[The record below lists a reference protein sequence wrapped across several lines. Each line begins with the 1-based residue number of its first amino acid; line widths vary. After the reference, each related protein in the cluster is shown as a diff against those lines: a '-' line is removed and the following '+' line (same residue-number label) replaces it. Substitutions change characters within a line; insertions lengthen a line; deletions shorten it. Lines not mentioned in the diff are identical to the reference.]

1 MYECLFNILI
11 TKQKKKKKNLQG
23 QEQEKPK
30 TVEGID
36 NRWVKVMDHGF

>member
-11 TKQKKKKKNLQG
+11 TKQKKKKNLQG
-23 QEQEKPK
+23 QDQEKPK

-36 NRWVKVMDHGF
+36 NRWVKVMDHAF